1 MLLHY
6 LKLSEIKGSSSTA
19 LNELQ
24 VRSSEKWGKT
34 ARQNSLDGFM
44 NEKKNGKKQH
54 DRSCKGCKI
63 STTRSDDGKH

>member
-19 LNELQ
+19 LSELQ

-44 NEKKNGKKQH
+44 NEKKKW
-54 DRSCKGCKI
+54 
-63 STTRSDDGKH
+63 